1 MSTPRAILHYIHD
14 PLCGWC
20 YGAQPLVSAAVAM
33 LGDRFELRLHGGGL
47 FAEPRELTPQMAE
60 HIVHA
65 DERIEQLSGQPFG
78 DAYTEG
84 LLAEHGTVLYSLPPI
99 AAVLA
104 AEAQTRDAAY
114 PMLVAIQN
122 AHYRRGLRVVESDVL
137 VELAEELGLDGAG
150 FADALDD
157 AIRHDALEHIQASR
171 RLLGEVGGQGFPTL
185 VLELH
190 GARQVLPHQHDY
202 GRPDAFVERLAARLP
217 AVH

>member
-1 MSTPRAILHYIHD
+1 MSAPSATLHYIHD

-33 LGDRFELRLHGGGL
+33 LGDRLALRLHGGGL

-60 HIVHA
+60 HIVLA
-65 DERIEQLSGQPFG
+65 DERIEQISGQPFG
-78 DAYTEG
+78 EAYTEG
-84 LLAEHGTVLYSLPPI
+84 LLAEQGTVLYSLPPI

-104 AEAQTRDAAY
+104 AESLHADAAY
-114 PMLVAIQN
+114 PMLAAIQN

-137 VELAEELGLDGAG
+137 TELAEEIGLVGAD
-150 FADALDD
+150 FAEALQR
-157 AIRHDALEHIQASR
+157 AIGHDALEHIQASR

-185 VLELH
+185 VLEVH
-190 GARQVLPHQHDY
+190 GAMQVLPHHQDY
-202 GRPDAFVERLAARLP
+202 GRPEAFVERIAALLP

>member
-20 YGAQPLVSAAVAM
+20 YGAQPLVSAAAAM

-84 LLAEHGTVLYSLPPI
+84 LLAERGTVLYSLPPI

-104 AEAQTRDAAY
+104 AEALTRDAAY

-171 RLLGEVGGQGFPTL
+171 RLLGDVGGQGFPTL
-185 VLELH
+185 VLEVH
-190 GARQVLPHQHDY
+190 GSYQVVPHQQDY

-217 AVH
+217 VVH